1 MALKD
6 YGFQREFIMTTQRN
20 SRKYASSRFVLP
32 GGRAP
37 SPSSLQC
44 LGKWRRSGP
53 ALQGQRGGS
62 LVLCLRCTEA
72 VKCGVKA
79 GSQEPAIPA
88 SRSSRSLLVSG
99 GPSQWPDLSQPRFLL
114 SLVRWSSLFES
125 QKISVWTPKYLWD
138 DHSSSPFPHDC
149 FFHVAFTSLSI
160 TACPTTSWS

>member
-1 MALKD
+1 MALTD

-53 ALQGQRGGS
+53 ALQGPGGGS

-72 VKCGVKA
+72 AKCGVKA
-79 GSQEPAIPA
+79 GTQEPAVPA
-88 SRSSRSLLVSG
+88 SGSSCSLLVSG
-99 GPSQWPDLSQPRFLL
+99 GPSQQPGLSQLRFPL
-114 SLVRWSSLFES
+114 SLVRWSGLFES
-125 QKISVWTPKYLWD
+125 QKISV
-138 DHSSSPFPHDC
+138 
-149 FFHVAFTSLSI
+149 
-160 TACPTTSWS
+160 